1 LTPNPKL
8 LITKDFADSYTAVLS
23 YKSKAAMP
31 AAKNGYF
38 NNPTLPKGYIV
49 SGFLP
54 DVASSVFAPGWDIT
68 YSADKPGS
76 TDVYLSTE
84 GLGSP
89 FVEDMK
95 LCAASNGM
103 WPASSPDSARTY
115 QGSLDPYSRNATAIP
130 LLDDEIGFHK
140 HSPAGMMMKKE
151 TFGWDGVQG
160 PFLKWSNG
168 KWQVNFADMGRA
180 DVVKNALEGN
190 VDMSKLRT
198 LSSAE
203 LIARMACLRKCIDY
217 LPKSNFKGYTKASK
231 MVAFTR
237 WWLISAE
244 PVHFGE
250 EDAKG
255 WGIPSTLVGTDTKWV
270 TGKANAKV
278 SGKGYLYVLVDV
290 NGKEVTWDGFGRRQ
304 VDCTKMYVCQVVD
317 QPGGSPRLAVATVED
332 GKANW

>member
-1 LTPNPKL
+1 
-8 LITKDFADSYTAVLS
+8 
-23 YKSKAAMP
+23 
-31 AAKNGYF
+31 
-38 NNPTLPKGYIV
+38 
-49 SGFLP
+49 
-54 DVASSVFAPGWDIT
+54 
-68 YSADKPGS
+68 
-76 TDVYLSTE
+76 
-84 GLGSP
+84 
-89 FVEDMK
+89 MK

-160 PFLKWSNG
+160 PFLKWNNE

-332 GKANW
+332 GKANWEIVP